1 MIKLAETKEQKDNC
15 YELICLQIK
24 EEQKYNSD
32 LSIPNKKNIIK
43 NMNTSDA
50 IFLID
55 IEENE
60 IVGYISAYIFNIL
73 NEIQINGLYV
83 KENYR
88 RQKIGTNLLNA
99 VLKIASDK
107 NIDRIKLYT
116 YSQNES
122 LIKFYENF
130 GFEEIKK
137 EFSYTLK

>member
-1 MIKLAETKEQKDNC
+1 MV
-15 YELICLQIK
+15 
-24 EEQKYNSD
+24 
-32 LSIPNKKNIIK
+32 
-43 NMNTSDA
+43 
-50 IFLID
+50 IFLLI
-55 IEENE
+55 
-60 IVGYISAYIFNIL
+60 YLYIL

>member
-1 MIKLAETKEQKDNC
+1 MIKLAETKEEKDNC

-55 IEENE
+55 IEDNE

>member
-1 MIKLAETKEQKDNC
+1 
-15 YELICLQIK
+15 
-24 EEQKYNSD
+24 
-32 LSIPNKKNIIK
+32 
-43 NMNTSDA
+43 MNTSDA

-55 IEENE
+55 IEDNE

-107 NIDRIKLYT
+107 NIDKIKLYT

-122 LIKFYENF
+122 LIKFYANF